1 MRLSYDESHV
11 PKIKLAYFSILSAW
25 ANWQL
30 INAVVDDVN
39 KNTCMGGRF
48 ACCYVW
54 LRRPSCQLLRALV
67 GQLLADRLPGSRRFG
82 KAFPCIWKGMLP
94 AITLRN
100 KENVSN
106 DLETSWSGGRKH
118 SNSCRILGISH
129 WALFYQRNRFKIF
142 NERTL
147 KKDKVFQRYRLRQV
161 ESIYR
166 EWKC

>member
-1 MRLSYDESHV
+1 MAKERDWVMMRTMCQRSSW
-11 PKIKLAYFSILSAW
+11 PTSQCCPAW

-30 INAVVDDVN
+30 INALVDDVN

-54 LRRPSCQLLRALV
+54 PKRPSCPLLSALV
-67 GQLLADRLPGSRRFG
+67 ELLLADRLPGSRRFG
-82 KAFPCIWKGMLP
+82 KTFPYIWKGMLL

-118 SNSCRILGISH
+118 SHSCQDFGHIPLSSILP
-129 WALFYQRNRFKIF
+129 
-142 NERTL
+142 
-147 KKDKVFQRYRLRQV
+147 KK
-161 ESIYR
+161 
-166 EWKC
+166 